1 MIYSVSSRWEMVKES
16 TAAMRVD
23 SRPYL
28 ESHRLVLPR
37 LPQLMWAV
45 MELNQS

>member
-1 MIYSVSSRWEMVKES
+1 MIYSVPSRWKMDKES
-16 TAAMRVD
+16 TTAVRVD

-28 ESHRLVLPR
+28 ESHRPFLLY

-45 MELNQS
+45 MK